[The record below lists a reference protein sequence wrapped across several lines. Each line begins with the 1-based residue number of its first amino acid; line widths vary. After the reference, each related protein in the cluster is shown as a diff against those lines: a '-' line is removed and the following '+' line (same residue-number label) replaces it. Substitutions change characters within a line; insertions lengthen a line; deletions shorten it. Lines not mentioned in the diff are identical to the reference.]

1 MRPNA
6 DLTRHERRKAS
17 GRSTASAKGPA
28 VRIARLTVY
37 PLKSARGVDVLEAV
51 ASPTGLVGDRH
62 FMLVDEAGRF
72 YTQRECPALARIV
85 ATREGD
91 ELALRTDSGTL
102 RVPWESRDGEKKVPV
117 RVWGDSLVC
126 DDAGDEAAELLSAH
140 AGARVRL
147 VRFGLASE
155 RPLHARYG
163 GGTTELAD
171 GSPVLVAS
179 LASLSPIAPALG
191 GQTPS
196 ITRFRANVVIDGDA
210 PFAEEGAGELVVGD
224 GRVVLGLVKR
234 CPRCP
239 VVDVDPDT
247 GLRAR
252 GTLAALAVARPPTSD
267 AERAAG
273 EKRAVYFGVDSV
285 VRVPGTLRVGD
296 PVTLR

>member
-1 MRPNA
+1 M
-6 DLTRHERRKAS
+6 
-17 GRSTASAKGPA
+17 
-28 VRIARLTVY
+28 RIARLTVY
-37 PLKSARGVDVLEAV
+37 PLKSARGVDVAEAV
-51 ASPTGLVGDRH
+51 AGPTGLVGDRH

-91 ELALRTDSGTL
+91 ELALSTDAGAL
-102 RVPWESRDGEKKVPV
+102 RVPWESRGGERPV
-117 RVWGDSLVC
+117 RVELWGDSLSC
-126 DDAGDEAAELLSAH
+126 DDVGDDAAELLSAH
-140 AGARVRL
+140 TGARVRL
-147 VRFGLASE
+147 VRFGHASE
-155 RPLHARYG
+155 RPLHSRYG

-179 LASLSPIAPALG
+179 LASLAPLAPGLG
-191 GQTPS
+191 GHAPT
-196 ITRFRANVVIDGDA
+196 IRRFRANVVLDGDA
-210 PFAEEGAGELVVGD
+210 PFSEEGAEELVVGD
-224 GRVVLGLVKR
+224 GHVVLGLVKR

-252 GTLAALAVARPPTSD
+252 GTLAALAAARPPSTD
-267 AERAAG
+267 AERASG